1 MTGQTRMLLFTGK
14 GGVGKSTTSASTA
27 IHHAEQGLRTILVS
41 TDPAHSTD
49 DVVDVAV
56 GVGDPISL
64 APNLWA
70 QNLDT
75 TTEARLFMD
84 RLNVYLSDG
93 MGAIKDFDPEL
104 FTEAASFPGMDE
116 YFALEKILG
125 LLEGT
130 EVCPEDGQP
139 YDVIVFD
146 TAPTGHTLRALA
158 TPEHLKR
165 FILRLM
171 RMRKFISNLKGAFL
185 FKKKKDPVQ
194 AALDDIIARSDRFM
208 MHLRDTDRVGIY
220 LVSIPTEAG
229 FSECARTVSWLGS
242 AISISVAGLVVN
254 QIVPDVGAEHWA
266 GSVDNPAVALL
277 KAEFDMQ
284 QPYLDRYQILAS
296 DTGTHLVGVHRMP
309 FEPKGIDRL
318 SSFARRV
325 WSPETGLRAP
335 PGQES

>member
-1 MTGQTRMLLFTGK
+1 MTRMLLFTGK
-14 GGVGKSTTSASTA
+14 GGVGKSTTSACTA
-27 IHHAEQGLRTILVS
+27 VHHASEGLRTILVS

-49 DVVDVAV
+49 DVVDVPV
-56 GVGDPISL
+56 GIGTPVRL
-64 APNLWA
+64 ADNLWA

-75 TTEARLFMD
+75 TTEARAFID
-84 RLNVYLSDG
+84 RLNVYLNDG
-93 MGAIKDFDPEL
+93 LGSSIKDFDPEML
-104 FTEAASFPGMDE
+104 TETASFPGMDE

-130 EVCPEDGQP
+130 EVCPDDGKP

-171 RMRKFISNLKGAFL
+171 RMRKFIANLKGAFL
-185 FKKKKDPVQ
+185 FKKREDPVQ
-194 AALDDIIARSDRFM
+194 KALDDIIARSDRFM
-208 MHLRDTDRVGIY
+208 AHLRDTDRVGIY

-229 FSECARTVSWLGS
+229 FSECARTVNWLGS
-242 AISISVAGLVVN
+242 AINIPVAGLVVN
-254 QIVPDVGAEHWA
+254 QIVPDVGADHWA
-266 GSVDNPAVALL
+266 QVDNPAVALL

-284 QPYLDRYQILAS
+284 QPYLDRYQSLCS
-296 DTGTHLVGVHRMP
+296 ETSTHLVGVHRMP
-309 FEPKGIDRL
+309 FEPKGLDRL
-318 SSFARRV
+318 GSFSRRI
-325 WSPETGLRAP
+325 WNPDTGLRAP

>member
-1 MTGQTRMLLFTGK
+1 MASTRMLLFTGK
-14 GGVGKSTTSASTA
+14 GGVGKSTTSACTA
-27 IHHAEQGLRTILVS
+27 VHHAAAGHRTILVS

-49 DVVDVAV
+49 DVVDVPV
-56 GVGDPISL
+56 GVGDPVRLSD
-64 APNLWA
+64 NLWA

-75 TTEARLFMD
+75 TTEARVFIE
-84 RLNVYLSDG
+84 RLNGYLSEG
-93 MGAIKDFDPEL
+93 FGGLKDFDPDML
-104 FTEAASFPGMDE
+104 TEAASFPGMDE

-171 RMRKFISNLKGAFL
+171 RMRKFIGNLKGAFL
-185 FKKKKDPVQ
+185 FKKREDPVQ
-194 AALDDIIARSDRFM
+194 TALDDIIARSDRFM
-208 MHLRDTDRVGIY
+208 AHLRDTDRVGIY

-229 FSECARTVSWLGS
+229 FAECARTVNWLGS
-242 AISISVAGLVVN
+242 AISIPVAGLVVN
-254 QIVPDVGAEHWA
+254 QIVPDVGADHWA
-266 GSVDNPAVALL
+266 GATDNPAVALL

-284 QPYLDRYQILAS
+284 QPYLDRYQTLAS
-296 DTGTHLVGVHRMP
+296 ETSTHLVGVHRMP
-309 FEPKGIDRL
+309 FEPKGLDRL
-318 SSFARRV
+318 GAFSRRI
-325 WSPETGLRAP
+325 WHPDTGLHAP

>member
-1 MTGQTRMLLFTGK
+1 MSDTRMLLFTGK
-14 GGVGKSTTSASTA
+14 GGVGKSTTSACTA
-27 IHHAEQGLRTILVS
+27 VHHAAQGLRTILVS

-56 GVGDPISL
+56 GVGDPVRLSD
-64 APNLWA
+64 NLWA

-75 TTEARLFMD
+75 TSEARVFMD
-84 RLNVYLSDG
+84 RLNAYLSDG
-93 MGAIKDFDPEL
+93 LGAIKDFDPEL

-130 EVCPEDGQP
+130 EVCPEDGRP
-139 YDVIVFD
+139 YDVVVFD

-171 RMRKFISNLKGAFL
+171 RMRKFIANLKGAFL
-185 FKKKKDPVQ
+185 FKRREVDPVQ

-208 MHLRDTDRVGIY
+208 THLRDTDRVGIY

-229 FSECARTVSWLGS
+229 FSECARTVGWLGS
-242 AISISVAGLVVN
+242 SINIPVAGLVVN
-254 QIVPDVGAEHWA
+254 QIVPDVGSAHW
-266 GSVDNPAVALL
+266 SQTDNPAVALL

-284 QPYLDRYQILAS
+284 QPYLDRYQALAS
-296 DTGTHLVGVHRMP
+296 ETGTHLVGVHRMP

-318 SSFARRV
+318 ASFARRV
-325 WSPETGLRAP
+325 WSPDTGLRAP
-335 PGQES
+335 PGTQS